1 MGPREPGPFVYR
13 ETAAAEV
20 VRAPNRNAQ
29 LNIQRSTACEVQ
41 FCDLGPQLLG
51 SPRII
56 IAGGIR
62 VFLGP
67 MHPQSQ
73 NSVLLVSFQDGKL
86 YVNDVAVGT
95 QAPDPATREGG
106 TQIGPIYRQ
115 HVISSSGNRR
125 LRLVEV
131 ARAGDSI
138 FPR

>member
-1 MGPREPGPFVYR
+1 MGLREPGPFVYR

-95 QAPDPATREGG
+95 QAPDPAARAGG
-106 TQIGPIYRQ
+106 TQIDPIDRQ
-115 HVISSSGNRR
+115 DVISSSGIVDSAS
-125 LRLVEV
+125 LKLP
-131 ARAGDSI
+131 APGDSI